1 MRECARESAWE
12 NPLTGNWLPPVRSP
26 MSVPKKGLHAE
37 PATAPRE
44 FPAIPR
50 ACGTVPYAPPVET
63 EQKIGF
69 AGNPG
74 IGAEMVYLSRG
85 NLLGTGRIS

>member
-1 MRECARESAWE
+1 
-12 NPLTGNWLPPVRSP
+12 

-74 IGAEMVYLSRG
+74 IGAEMVY
-85 NLLGTGRIS
+85 